1 MGAKLNILIAE
12 DEHLVANDIKG
23 ILENFGYHVSSV
35 AFRADEVIK
44 EVETNTPDLILIDI
58 KLKGEKNGIDAV
70 EHIQNRFDI
79 PYIYITALTDK
90 ETLHRAKKT
99 DPSGYIYKPIEEKE
113 LIANIEMALYK
124 HSMIKKIKESERKY
138 RNLFAMSKDA
148 IYITRDEIIVDV
160 NQAFLDLFGTTKT
173 EIIGSNIRNRY
184 ISPEDMD
191 KVKVK
196 MEEQG
201 FVKDFEVRLKK
212 RDGRAINCT
221 TTTFLRRGKEGSIA
235 GVQGI
240 IRDNTKQKKLQNQ
253 LIQSEKMAAIG
264 TLTSGFAHEFNN
276 LVQIMRGYT
285 EFAYQTKKIEDMTKA
300 LEVVLKVS
308 DKSSDIIKDLL
319 SFSSNKT
326 IQKEKADIVGIM
338 ESVLSLIEDQLE
350 KMNIKIKRE
359 YEELPAVEVNKG
371 EMQQVFLNIINN
383 ARDAM
388 IPKGGKL
395 EIKIKR
401 EDENVITSIKDTGRG
416 IKEDERMKLFE
427 PFYTTKREEE
437 GNEFKGTG
445 LGLSVSYAIVKR
457 HKGRIEVESEEGK
470 WSIFTIKI
478 PTKTTK
484 EIKTREKGKT
494 KKKKNLKGLNIL
506 VVDDEEEIG
515 RMLEKWIIREGHEVT
530 TVNSGRKAINQV
542 KKTNFDI
549 IFLDLVMP
557 GISGEETLIKIK
569 KISPKTKI
577 IIMTGKLKDTQFLED
592 LVQKGAYNYIRKPF
606 SIKEIIEN
614 IKKSQ
619 SI

>member
-1 MGAKLNILIAE
+1 MASKLNILIAE

-23 ILENFGYHVSSV
+23 ILENFGYQISSV
-35 AFRADEVIK
+35 AFEADEVIK

-58 KLKGEKNGIDAV
+58 KLKGDKDGIHAI
-70 EHIQNRFDI
+70 EHIHNRFDI
-79 PYIYITALTDK
+79 PVIYITALTDK

-99 DPSGYIYKPIEEKE
+99 DPSGYIYKPIDEKE
-113 LIANIEMALYK
+113 LIATIEMALYK
-124 HSMIKKIKESERKY
+124 HSMLKKIKESERKY
-138 RNLFAMSKDA
+138 RNLFEMSKDA

-160 NQAFLDLFGTTKT
+160 NQAFLDLFKTAKT
-173 EIIGSNIRNRY
+173 EIIGTNIRNRY
-184 ISPEDMD
+184 INPEDVN
-191 KVKVK
+191 KVKRK

-212 RDGRAINCT
+212 KDGTGINCT
-221 TTTFLRRGKEGSIA
+221 ATTFLRRGKEGSIV
-235 GVQGI
+235 GIQGI
-240 IRDNTKQKKLQNQ
+240 IRDNTKQKELQNQ

-276 LVQIMRGYT
+276 LIQIMRGYT
-285 EFAYQTKKIEDMTKA
+285 EFAHQTKKIEDMTEA
-300 LEVVLKVS
+300 LEVVLKIS

-338 ESVLSLIEDQLE
+338 ESILSLIEDQLE

-359 YEELPAVEVNKG
+359 YEELHAVDVNKG
-371 EMQQVFLNIINN
+371 EIQQVFLNIINN

-388 IPKGGKL
+388 MPKGGKL
-395 EIKIKR
+395 EVKIKK
-401 EDENVITSIKDTGRG
+401 ENDNALISIKDTGRG
-416 IKEDERMKLFE
+416 IKKNEMMKLFE

-437 GNEFKGTG
+437 NEFKGTG

-470 WSIFTIKI
+470 WSVFTVRI

-484 EIKTREKGKT
+484 EVKTGKKEKT
-494 KKKKNLKGLNIL
+494 KEKKNSRALKIL
-506 VVDDEEEIG
+506 AVDDEEEIG
-515 RMLEKWIIREGHEVT
+515 RMLEKWIIREGHEFT
-530 TVNSGRKAINQV
+530 TVNSGRKAVNQV

-557 GISGEETLIKIK
+557 GLSGEETLTEIK
-569 KISPKTKI
+569 KISPETKVV
-577 IIMTGKLKDTQFLED
+577 IMTGKLKDTQFLEE
-592 LVQKGAYNYIRKPF
+592 LIHKGADSYIRKPF
-606 SIKEIIEN
+606 TMKEIFDSIK
-614 IKKSQ
+614 KFRSV
-619 SI
+619 